1 MPQFTYKA
9 VRADGQVVSGNLEAH
24 SRTLALQQLDSLQLQ
39 PISLLAQGE
48 TSPAVSSSPLSS
60 GPVRLS
66 HAQILLF
73 TEDLAD
79 LLDAGLQLEAALKV
93 IEDRPGASGLR
104 QVAILLRQQV
114 REGVSLS
121 IALAK
126 ASPSFG
132 ELYSTMVA
140 AGEAS
145 GALIPI
151 LRRQIS
157 YLNLMQDLRRKVQQS
172 LVYPAFIMIAGVITL
187 ILFMTVLMP
196 QLDDLFHQTQTA
208 IPIETRILIGG
219 LQWLETWWPAVIAGG
234 AGGYWLFR
242 TYTRTGNGKIWWNRI
257 QLKIPGFGPIFQNT
271 FYSQFGH
278 TLAGLIGNGIPL
290 LQALRLTA
298 QATPNTHL
306 KKIIVRMAD
315 LVGDGSSLAR
325 AMKLSKNF
333 PDLFIDIV
341 GVGEKTGDL
350 ERALGRAA
358 ARYEKELNDRLTAL
372 MAMIQPAVILLI
384 ALGVGFV
391 AYSVISTILDAVSSL
406 KAR

>member
-9 VRADGQVVSGNLEAH
+9 VGANGQVISGNLEAH
-24 SRTLALQQLDSLQLQ
+24 SRAIALQQLDAQQLQ

-48 TSPAVSSSPLSS
+48 TISSTPLSNS
-60 GPVRLS
+60 PVRLS
-66 HAQILLF
+66 QAQILLF

-93 IEDRPGASGLR
+93 IEDRPGASSLR
-104 QVAILLRQQV
+104 QVAALLRQQV

-121 IALAK
+121 TALVK

-145 GALIPI
+145 GALVPI
-151 LRRQIS
+151 LRRQIA

-172 LVYPAFIMIAGVITL
+172 LVYPAFIMAAGVATL
-187 ILFMTVLMP
+187 ILFVTVLMP
-196 QLDDLFHQTQTA
+196 QLNDLFRQTQTT
-208 IPIETRILIGG
+208 IPFETRVLIGG
-219 LQWLETWWPAVIAGG
+219 LQWLETWWWLVLLFG
-234 AGGYWLFR
+234 AGAYGFFR
-242 TYTRTGNGKIWWNRI
+242 AYIRTEKGKIWWHRV
-257 QLKIPGFGPIFQNT
+257 QLKIPGFGPIFENT
-271 FYSQFGH
+271 FYSQFGY

-298 QATPNTHL
+298 QATPNL
-306 KKIIVRMAD
+306 YFKKILIRMAD
-315 LVGDGSSLAR
+315 MVGDGSSLAR
-325 AMKLSKNF
+325 TMRISKNF

-358 ARYEKELNDRLTAL
+358 TRYEKELNDRLTAL
-372 MAMIQPAVILLI
+372 MAMIQPAVILII
-384 ALGVGFV
+384 AIGVGFV
-391 AYSVISTILDAVSSL
+391 AYTVISTILEAVSSL
-406 KAR
+406 KVR